1 MFEVRYKKY
10 KTELITYINT
20 DKYTDI
26 NSDIT
31 DVTDINADLTR
42 SVQWLASE
50 LDWKLPVPV
59 HNLLLQQAKRKDR
72 VNHMKIFLTHR

>member
-42 SVQWLASE
+42 SVQ
-50 LDWKLPVPV
+50 
-59 HNLLLQQAKRKDR
+59 
-72 VNHMKIFLTHR
+72 